1 MVPSGVGNLAGRHHP
16 TTLSHVSS
24 LLKSNVAVATGTALS
39 RVTGL
44 ARVAVLGAV
53 LGTPSAVADAYDLA
67 NGTPNMIYE
76 LLIGGVL
83 SSSLV
88 PLFTRLHEDDDEEGT
103 SAVITVAAIAMVVIT
118 LAAVILAPLI
128 FHLYSML
135 TSANVDANRY
145 RQVGTVLARI
155 FLVQIFFYGLNA
167 LASALLNARRRFF
180 AAAWVPVL
188 SNIVI
193 IASLL
198 LVPTVADGKVPTLD
212 DVLNNAQLKWLLGG
226 GATLGIAVMALALLP
241 ALAAAKVR
249 VKFRPDFHHP
259 AVRTLR
265 NLSGWALGYVVA
277 NQVAVVVIR
286 NLLRGGDGAQF
297 AYSRAYLW
305 FVLPHGL
312 LAVSIATT
320 FLPEMSSAINRGD
333 RARLIDR
340 ASLGIRLIAL
350 VTLPAGF
357 GLFVLRRS
365 IIGAAFQHGNVT
377 AQDALNTS
385 RALGGFALG
394 LVGFSIYL
402 FVLRVFY
409 AHRDARTPF
418 VINLFENA
426 INIVVALF
434 LVARYGLLG
443 LGISFAVA
451 YLLSAVWA
459 MQVASY
465 KVPGFELRGILLAL
479 SRMLLAS
486 VVMAEAVWI
495 VARSVGGNVGA
506 AAVVRVVAGTTVGT
520 VVYLAMLLVLR
531 APELDQ
537 LRARFSRRSAT

>member
-1 MVPSGVGNLAGRHHP
+1 
-16 TTLSHVSS
+16 
-24 LLKSNVAVATGTALS
+24 
-39 RVTGL
+39 
-44 ARVAVLGAV
+44 
-53 LGTPSAVADAYDLA
+53 
-67 NGTPNMIYE
+67 
-76 LLIGGVL
+76 
-83 SSSLV
+83 
-88 PLFTRLHEDDDEEGT
+88 
-103 SAVITVAAIAMVVIT
+103 
-118 LAAVILAPLI
+118 
-128 FHLYSML
+128 
-135 TSANVDANRY
+135 
-145 RQVGTVLARI
+145 
-155 FLVQIFFYGLNA
+155 
-167 LASALLNARRRFF
+167 
-180 AAAWVPVL
+180 
-188 SNIVI
+188 
-193 IASLL
+193 
-198 LVPTVADGKVPTLD
+198 
-212 DVLNNAQLKWLLGG
+212 
-226 GATLGIAVMALALLP
+226 
-241 ALAAAKVR
+241 
-249 VKFRPDFHHP
+249 
-259 AVRTLR
+259 
-265 NLSGWALGYVVA
+265 VVA

-333 RARLIDR
+333 RTRLIDR
-340 ASLGIRLIAL
+340 TSLGIRLIAL

-506 AAVVRVVAGTTVGT
+506 AAVVRVVAGTTVGA
-520 VVYLAMLLVLR
+520 VVYLGMLLALR

-537 LRARFSRRSAT
+537 LRARFSRRSAA